1 MEQEFLMKYH
11 INHIGIALRNISHV
25 VYYIKNDTDRWY
37 KVNWIIVSTSHAI
50 YKTQGSYGHKVRQE
64 IRHRL
69 WSIAQQKC
77 PVLKR
82 YYIPREIKGD
92 SRCKMKLYYRILN
105 FFSFFRR

>member
-1 MEQEFLMKYH
+1 MTPR
-11 INHIGIALRNISHV
+11 INHTGIAMRNISHV
-25 VYYIKNDTDRWY
+25 VYYNKEDTIRWD

-50 YKTQGSYGHKVRQE
+50 YKTQGAYGHKVRQE

-69 WSIAQQKC
+69 WSIAQQKY

-82 YYIPREIKGD
+82 YCIPEEINGD
-92 SRCKMKLYYRILN
+92 SRCKIKWYYRILN